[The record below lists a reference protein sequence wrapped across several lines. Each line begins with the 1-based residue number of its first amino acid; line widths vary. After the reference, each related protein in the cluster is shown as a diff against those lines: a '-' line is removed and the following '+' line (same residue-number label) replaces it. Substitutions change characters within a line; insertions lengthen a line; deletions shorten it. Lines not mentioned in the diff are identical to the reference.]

1 MLEEKMRKTIRFIQG
16 AILGGILGGIA
27 GILLAPGSGEDTRS
41 AVINQFNQL
50 KKQIETVIQQRR
62 SELQEEFERYTKV

>member
-1 MLEEKMRKTIRFIQG
+1 MLEEKMRKTTRFLQG
-16 AILGGILGGIA
+16 AILGGILGSITV
-27 GILLAPGSGEDTRS
+27 ILLAPGSGQDTRS

>member
-1 MLEEKMRKTIRFIQG
+1 MLEEKMRKTTRFLQG
-16 AILGGILGGIA
+16 AILGGILGSITV
-27 GILLAPGSGEDTRS
+27 ILLAPGSGEDTRS
-41 AVINQFNQL
+41 AVINQFIQL

>member
-27 GILLAPGSGEDTRS
+27 VILLAPGSGEDTRS

>member
-1 MLEEKMRKTIRFIQG
+1 MLEEKMRKTIRFLQG
-16 AILGGILGGIA
+16 AILGGILGSIA
-27 GILLAPGSGEDTRS
+27 VILLAPGSGEDTRS

-62 SELQEEFERYTKV
+62 SELQEEFERYTKI